1 MCGRF
6 LTPDQAALERYWELK
21 APADFV
27 QSYNVAPSQLAPVVR
42 MDKDGQL
49 QMHMLVWGFQPGWAK
64 RAWINARSETVFTVK
79 AFATAALKHRC
90 LVPAMGWYEW
100 QGKEAPRK
108 PFVFH
113 RDGFQPFAFAGIWTA
128 RETSE
133 GWQRSFAILTTDAT
147 GALCEIHDRKPVVL
161 DPEHHTAW
169 LAPTTSLDDLQTILR
184 ADFSGIATYAIT
196 THVNKPEHNDPQ
208 CIQPAEAT
216 G

>member
-21 APADFV
+21 APSDFV

-42 MDKDGQL
+42 MDKDGRL

-64 RAWINARSETVFTVK
+64 RAWINARAETVFTVK
-79 AFATAALKHRC
+79 AFATAAEKHRC

-100 QGKEAPRK
+100 QGEEAPRR

-128 RETSE
+128 RETAE
-133 GWQRSFAILTTDAT
+133 GWQRSFAILTTNAR
-147 GALCEIHDRKPVVL
+147 GHLREIHDRKPVVL
-161 DPEHHTAW
+161 SPEHYTGW
-169 LAPTTSLDDLQTILR
+169 LTPATSIDDLQTILR
-184 ADFSGIATYAIT
+184 ADFTGISTYAIT
-196 THVNKPEHNDPQ
+196 TYVNRPEHNDAQ

>member
-49 QMHMLVWGFQPGWAK
+49 QIHMLVWGYQPDWAK

-79 AFATAALKHRC
+79 AFATAAHKHRC

-100 QGKEAPRK
+100 QGKEAPRR

-113 RDGFQPFAFAGIWTA
+113 RNGFAPFAFAGIWTA
-128 RETSE
+128 RKTPD
-133 GWQRSFAILTTDAT
+133 GWVRSFAILTTQAT
-147 GALCEIHDRKPVVL
+147 GALREIHDRKPVVL
-161 DPEHHTAW
+161 DREHHTAW
-169 LAPTTSLDDLQTILR
+169 LAPATPVEDLQAILR
-184 ADFSGIATYAIT
+184 VDFAGISTYEIST
-196 THVNKPEHNDPQ
+196 YVNKPEHNDAQ
-208 CIQPAEAT
+208 VIQPAEAK